1 MINYYKILKIENK
14 ANEAEIKKAFR
25 KLAKIYHPDKN
36 NGSADS
42 EQNFKIILNA
52 YETLSNKEKKIEYDV
67 KYKEE
72 FRSKE
77 TQNEQATN
85 RQEYKA
91 PITEKPFFNYNLM
104 IFIVIVIIIWLIN
117 RNEITTTGNVN
128 ADHQLN
134 EQKNVVR
141 PNSGELKFKNNN

>member
-1 MINYYKILKIENK
+1 MPTKHFQT
-14 ANEAEIKKAFR
+14 KK
-25 KLAKIYHPDKN
+25 
-36 NGSADS
+36 
-42 EQNFKIILNA
+42 
-52 YETLSNKEKKIEYDV
+52 KKIEYDV